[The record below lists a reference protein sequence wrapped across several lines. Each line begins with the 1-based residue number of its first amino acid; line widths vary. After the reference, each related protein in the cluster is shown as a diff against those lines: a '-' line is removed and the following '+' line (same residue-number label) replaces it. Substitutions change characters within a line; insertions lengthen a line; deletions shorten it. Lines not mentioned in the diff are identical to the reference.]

1 MFQILPISV
10 GVRTR
15 RIAAVAV
22 GTLAVLLCWPL
33 PTRAADDSTLLN
45 VSYDPTRELYK
56 QVGAVFGAQWEKET
70 GQKLT
75 INQSHGGSG
84 TQARAVID
92 GLDADV
98 VTLAM
103 WPDTDAIRKAG
114 LISSGWEQRFPNNS
128 VPYTSTI
135 VFAVRKGNPKGIKDW
150 PDLIKPDVHVVTP
163 SPKTS
168 GNGKL
173 SFLAA
178 WGSVTSR
185 GGTEQQAQE
194 FVTELYEHAPVLD
207 SGARGSTVTFAE
219 KGIGDVH
226 LAWENEARLE
236 ADEHKGDIEIVYPPV
251 SFLAEPPVAVVD
263 TNTNRKGTTKAA
275 TAYLSF
281 LYTPEGQELA
291 AKNYYRPISPEVLQ
305 GHAASFPRIT
315 LFSITATAKDWTD
328 AYNKFFVDGAIFD
341 RIYRKK

>member
-1 MFQILPISV
+1 MLTITFMKSI
-10 GVRTR
+10 RAT
-15 RIAAVAV
+15 AALGAV
-22 GTLAVLLCWPL
+22 VLLCAL
-33 PTRAADDSTLLN
+33 PPRALAGDTLLN

-56 QVGAVFGAQWEKET
+56 EVANKFSAQWAQKT
-70 GQKLT
+70 GQQIDIKD
-75 INQSHGGSG
+75 SHGGSG

-103 WPDTDAIRKAG
+103 WPDTDAIRKVG
-114 LISSGWEQRFPNNS
+114 LISSGWESRFPNNS

-150 PDLIKPDVHVVTP
+150 PDLIKPGIEIVTP
-163 SPKTS
+163 NPKTS

-178 WGSVTSR
+178 WGSITSR
-185 GGTEQQAQE
+185 GGTEEQAKE
-194 FVTELYEHAPVLD
+194 FVTKLYQQAPVLD

-236 ADEHKGDIEIVYPPV
+236 AAEHPGEIEIVYPPV
-251 SFLAEPPVAVVD
+251 SVLAEPPVAVVD
-263 TNTNRKGTTKAA
+263 VNARRKGTTDAA
-275 TAYLSF
+275 TAYLNF
-281 LYTPEGQELA
+281 LYTPEGQEIA
-291 AKNYYRPISPEVLQ
+291 AKNFYRPIDAEVLKR
-305 GHAASFPRIT
+305 HASNFPAIT
-315 LFSITATAKDWTD
+315 LFPITATAKDWND
-328 AYNKFFVDGAIFD
+328 AYAKFFVDGAIFD
-341 RIYRKK
+341 SIFAKR

>member
-1 MFQILPISV
+1 MFRS
-10 GVRTR
+10 TS
-15 RIAAVAV
+15 AFVA
-22 GTLAVLLCWPL
+22 AVLLCVLALAAFGVIPAM
-33 PTRAADDSTLLN
+33 PASADDVALLN

-56 QVGAVFGAQWEKET
+56 QVGAAFGPAWEQQT
-70 GQKLT
+70 GQKVT

-84 TQARAVID
+84 TQARAVVD

-103 WPDTDAIRKAG
+103 WPDTDAIHKAG

-150 PDLIKPDVHVVTP
+150 PDLIRPDVQVVTP

-178 WGSVTSR
+178 WGSVTAR
-185 GGTEQQAQE
+185 GGTDAQAEE
-194 FVTELYEHAPVLD
+194 FVTKLYEHTPVLD
-207 SGARGSTVTFAE
+207 SGARGSTVTFSE

-236 ADEHKGDIEIVYPPV
+236 ADEHKGEIEIIYPPV
-251 SFLAEPPVAVVD
+251 SVLAEPPVAIVD
-263 TNTNRKGTTKAA
+263 ANTKRKGTTKAA
-275 TAYLSF
+275 EAYLSF
-281 LYTPEGQELA
+281 LYTPEGQEIA
-291 AKNYYRPISPEVLQ
+291 AKNYYRPINPDVLQ
-305 GHAASFPRIT
+305 RHAASFPSLT
-315 LFSITATAKDWTD
+315 LFPITATAKDWND
-328 AYNKFFVDGAIFD
+328 AYAKFFNGGGIFD
-341 RIYRKK
+341 RIYAKK